1 MCDSHTL
8 TDSTVSTAWC
18 PAAHKMLPALTRR
31 VSRAIELK
39 RGMLLQCHIS
49 PNHCQRLRA
58 LATWWGKSGTKRDE
72 QEDPAAARTSTSAD
86 DAALDAYSK
95 IVCGVY
101 DKAGPSVVSIAVKAL
116 VPLPGLPVQADQ

>member
-1 MCDSHTL
+1 
-8 TDSTVSTAWC
+8 
-18 PAAHKMLPALTRR
+18 MLPALARGFT
-31 VSRAIELK
+31 VRATELK
-39 RGMLLQCHIS
+39 RGILLQCHSS
-49 PNHCQRLRA
+49 PLHCKKVRA
-58 LATWWGKSGTKRDE
+58 LASWWGKSGNKRDE
-72 QEDPAAARTSTSAD
+72 HDDAARTSTSPD